1 MGKTSRKSIAA
12 DLGKSEIREGEQD
25 VTKGLTPTLAYELS
39 TLAHELS
46 TPAHEGLV
54 VLNSRRPPQERSPRS
69 KSRRDAAPNKVGE
82 EIGAHL
88 RNIYNDVLE
97 QPVPERFIELLN
109 QLETG
114 TISPARPNAPGEK

>member
-1 MGKTSRKSIAA
+1 MGKTSRKTIVAE
-12 DLGKSEIREGEQD
+12 LGKSDIREGEQD
-25 VTKGLTPTLAYELS
+25 AKMGPAL

-46 TPAHEGLV
+46 APDHEGLV

-69 KSRRDAAPNKVGE
+69 KSRSEAAPNKVGE

-109 QLETG
+109 KLESD
-114 TISPARPNAPGEK
+114 TISPARSKAPGEK

>member
-12 DLGKSEIREGEQD
+12 DLGKPEIPEGEQD
-25 VTKGLTPTLAYELS
+25 VTKGPAL

-46 TPAHEGLV
+46 APAHEGLV